1 MSVVLSDLSFSFPNG
16 RVVLSGLN
24 AAFGPGR
31 TGLIG
36 VNGSGK
42 STLLRLITGELRPA
56 SGSVTVTGEVGY
68 LPQDLTL
75 DTGASVAS
83 LLGIAGA
90 LDAIA
95 AIEAG
100 DVRPELFDAVGDD
113 WDVADRAQAWLSR
126 LGLGH
131 VGLDDRVRRLSGGEA
146 VVTALTALFLR
157 RPPVIVLDEPTNN
170 LDLDARRRLYA
181 AVESW
186 PGVMLIVSHDRELLA
201 LMDQIAELTAPRGA
215 PGSPGGSLRMYG
227 GNLEAY
233 EAQLA
238 TEQAAARR
246 AVAVAEAGVRREKRD
261 LMANQTKQARRD
273 RQGRAVAASGGLP
286 RIVAF
291 ARKRAAQET
300 AGRSREIGLERVAA
314 AEERL
319 GEAEEAVRDDD
330 TIKIALPGTA
340 VPAGRTVLTVRGLD
354 GAWLPWR
361 PAVEG
366 GESSEEAALD
376 ELVVRGPE
384 RVALSGP
391 NGAGKTTLLRHIT
404 GELDYLP
411 DGLTVRLNGA
421 VGYLPQRLDVLD
433 ESASV
438 VENLRAVAPAASVN
452 EVRAGLARFLFRGT
466 RADQPAG
473 TLSGGERFRAVLAA
487 LLLAQPPPQL
497 LLLDEPTNN
506 LDMASARQ
514 LSEALSSYQ
523 GALLVASH
531 DVPFLRS
538 IGISR
543 WLRLSRDGRLRE
555 SAPSLALVAVVEP
568 ERLGQAAARFIGVRR
583 VLEHDVLHAEFGV
596 AAHCRRE
603 FLGRPFQVLVVD
615 ERRLLLLEVGEP
627 QADQRRDAHRR
638 RVAAYFVARGLD
650 GGQRPGHRLGLTHV
664 AGVPQVGIPRGQLDH
679 ARALGSEQQRR
690 SLLTRTAR
698 HVLAVPRLVVLP
710 SEIDVPVPQHRYE
723 DLHGLFETAR
733 AMIEGQPER
742 LVLRLVPARADAQD
756 QAPVAHLVEGG
767 GHLREDRRITEGIAE
782 HQGADLHPVCRFRQ
796 RGQHGPALPDPRG
809 RRTGAAVH
817 EMVGEPDAVKAI
829 RLRLLRELTDRLV
842 RTLVVGLAIVHQVE
856 HQPDLHG
863 GDANTGV

>member
-83 LLGIAGA
+83 LLGVAA
-90 LDAIA
+90 AMDAIA

-131 VGLDDRVRRLSGGEA
+131 VGLDDRVGRLSGGEA
-146 VVTALTALFLR
+146 VLTALAALFLR
-157 RPPVIVLDEPTNN
+157 RPPAIVLDEPTNN

-201 LMDQIAELTAPRGA
+201 LMDQIAELTGPRGA
-215 PGSPGGSLRMYG
+215 PGPPGGSLRMYG
-227 GNLEAY
+227 GNLEPY

-246 AVAVAEAGVRREKRD
+246 AVAVAEAGVRREKHD

-273 RQGRAVAASGGLP
+273 RQGRAEAASGSLP
-286 RIVAF
+286 RIVAS

-300 AGRSREIGLERVAA
+300 AGRSREIGLERAAA
-314 AEERL
+314 AEVRL
-319 GEAEEAVRDDD
+319 AEAEEAVRDDD
-330 TIKIALPGTA
+330 AIRISLPGTA

-361 PAVEG
+361 PAVEADSVG
-366 GESSEEAALD
+366 ALD

-391 NGAGKTTLLRHIT
+391 NGAGKTTLLRHVT
-404 GELDYLP
+404 GEL
-411 DGLTVRLNGA
+411 DGLTVRLTGA
-421 VGYLPQRLDVLD
+421 VRYLPQRLDVLD

-438 VENLRAVAPAASVN
+438 VENVRAVAPAASVN

-514 LSEALSSYQ
+514 LSEALSCYQ

-555 SAPSLALVAVVEP
+555 S
-568 ERLGQAAARFIGVRR
+568 
-583 VLEHDVLHAEFGV
+583 
-596 AAHCRRE
+596 
-603 FLGRPFQVLVVD
+603 
-615 ERRLLLLEVGEP
+615 
-627 QADQRRDAHRR
+627 
-638 RVAAYFVARGLD
+638 
-650 GGQRPGHRLGLTHV
+650 
-664 AGVPQVGIPRGQLDH
+664 
-679 ARALGSEQQRR
+679 
-690 SLLTRTAR
+690 
-698 HVLAVPRLVVLP
+698 
-710 SEIDVPVPQHRYE
+710 
-723 DLHGLFETAR
+723 
-733 AMIEGQPER
+733 
-742 LVLRLVPARADAQD
+742 
-756 QAPVAHLVEGG
+756 
-767 GHLREDRRITEGIAE
+767 
-782 HQGADLHPVCRFRQ
+782 
-796 RGQHGPALPDPRG
+796 DP
-809 RRTGAAVH
+809 
-817 EMVGEPDAVKAI
+817 
-829 RLRLLRELTDRLV
+829 L
-842 RTLVVGLAIVHQVE
+842 
-856 HQPDLHG
+856 
-863 GDANTGV
+863 